1 MVNQLKMA
9 DTQAILALHAKGWSA
24 RRIARELKVD
34 RETVGRHIRLQHEAD
49 SKPAN
54 APTGAAVLDQAA
66 DGSKPAI
73 APTGSESVLA
83 GAESSLPA
91 AATPAPAGPVQ

>member
-1 MVNQLKMA
+1 MTGTLGSFIFMKGSGKHGQSTQNP

-34 RETVGRHIRLQHEAD
+34 RETVGRQIRLRRGAD

-54 APTGAAVLDQAA
+54 APTGSGGLSADAETAEQNQQDQ
-66 DGSKPAI
+66 G
-73 APTGSESVLA
+73 G
-83 GAESSLPA
+83 
-91 AATPAPAGPVQ
+91 